1 MYIDINELSIQLDSS
16 VKHITRTACMAISGT
31 LENGLA
37 LSCNPSHPIVIYNDR
52 IEFGKSLN
60 PQLNEV
66 YGLIYPNFYREYGNI
81 VYRFGSNYKLS
92 FFTRTMDYCGV
103 MPPEVPDNVALFN
116 LIYPKFA

>member
-16 VKHITRTACMAISGT
+16 VRHITRTACMAISGT

-60 PQLNEV
+60 PLLEEV

-103 MPPEVPDNVALFN
+103 MAPEVPDNVALFN